1 MKKDMTVGNP
11 WKLIIAFSIPL
22 VIGNIFQQFYNMVD
36 SIIVGQ
42 YVGKTALAAVG
53 STGSLNFMIIG
64 FGIGICSGFGIPIA
78 QSFGAKNFQ
87 KMKEYIANAFYLC
100 VIITILMTLI
110 TVLAL
115 PTVLT
120 WMQTPADI
128 YDQAYQY
135 IVIIFMGLF
144 ATMLYNMLSSI
155 LRAIGDSRTPLYFL
169 ILSSIINIVLDLLLI
184 TQFHLQAPG
193 AAIATVIAQF
203 LSGLACLFYMYKK
216 TDILHFNKKEKSF
229 HKETCLR
236 LLQMG
241 LPMALQFSITA
252 IGSVIIQSAV
262 NTLGSDVVAA
272 VTAAMKISIML
283 TQPLET
289 LGLTMATYGG
299 QNLGAYK
306 IDRIFHGLRVS
317 LMLGACYCIIAFLI
331 VYLTSDY
338 LSLLFI
344 SSQETLIISEIKLY
358 LMYNSICYYILSI
371 LFILRNLLQGLGY
384 SFLAMF
390 GGVAEMI
397 ARCIIAFCFVGTYG
411 FQAICFANPLAWL
424 FADIVFISGWFYKRK
439 ELKRM
444 MCEGSEYS
452 HGAIEKSR

>member
-22 VIGNIFQQFYNMVD
+22 VIGNIFQRFYNMVD

-78 QSFGAKNFQ
+78 QSFGAKDMQ
-87 KMKEYIANAFYLC
+87 KMKNYIANAFYLC
-100 VIITILMTLI
+100 IIITIFMTFI
-110 TVLAL
+110 TVLSL

-120 WMQTPADI
+120 WMQTPTDI

-155 LRAIGDSRTPLYFL
+155 LRAIGDSKTPLYFL
-169 ILSSIINIVLDLLLI
+169 ILSSIINIILDLLFI

-203 LSGLACLFYMYKK
+203 ISGIACLFYIRQK
-216 TDILHFNKKEKSF
+216 TDILHLTSQEKSF
-229 HKETCLR
+229 HKETCLK

-252 IGSVIIQSAV
+252 VGSVVIQSAV

-299 QNLGAYK
+299 QNLGAYQ
-306 IDRIFHGLRVS
+306 INRIFYGLKVS
-317 LMLGACYCIIAFLI
+317 LVLGAIYCALAFLI

-344 SSQETLIISEIKLY
+344 SSKETLIISEIKLY

-424 FADIVFISGWFYKRK
+424 FADIVFISGWIYKYK
-439 ELKRM
+439 ELKM
-444 MCEGSEYS
+444 MRERS
-452 HGAIEKSR
+452 A

>member
-1 MKKDMTVGNP
+1 MIKDMTVGSP
-11 WKLIIAFSIPL
+11 WKLILAFGIPL

-36 SIIVGQ
+36 SIIVGK

-78 QSFGAKNFQ
+78 QSFGGKKIKQ
-87 KMKEYIANAFYLC
+87 MKEYIIHSFYLC
-100 VIITILMTLI
+100 TMITVIMTIV

-115 PTVLT
+115 PTILT

-128 YDQAYQY
+128 YDQAYGY
-135 IVIIFMGLF
+135 IVVIFLGLF
-144 ATMLYNMLSSI
+144 ATMIYNMLSSI
-155 LRAIGDSRTPLYFL
+155 LRAIGDSKTPLYFL
-169 ILSSIINIVLDLLLI
+169 ILSSVINILLDLLFI
-184 TQFHLQAPG
+184 TQFHMGAPG
-193 AAIATVIAQF
+193 AAYATVIAQF
-203 LSGLACLFYMYKK
+203 ISGIACFIYMKKK
-216 TDILHFNKKEKSF
+216 TDILTFEHDEKRF
-229 HKETCLR
+229 QKAMCQK

-252 IGSVIIQSAV
+252 IGSVVIQSAV
-262 NTLGSDVVAA
+262 NSLGSDVVAA

-299 QNLGAYK
+299 QNLGANQ
-306 IDRIFHGLRVS
+306 IERIFKGVHVS
-317 LMLGACYCIIAFLI
+317 YIIGAIYCVVAFI
-331 VYLTSDY
+331 FVYFTSDY

-344 SSQETLIISEIKLY
+344 DASETVIISEIKQY
-358 LMYNSICYYILSI
+358 LIANSICYYILSI

-397 ARCIIAFCFVGTYG
+397 ARCIVAFCFVGMLG
-411 FQAICFANPLAWL
+411 FDAICIANPLAWL
-424 FADIVFISGWFYKRK
+424 FADVVFVVGWLYKRK
-439 ELKRM
+439 ELKQM
-444 MCEGSEYS
+444 IS
-452 HGAIEKSR
+452 

>member
-1 MKKDMTVGNP
+1 
-11 WKLIIAFSIPL
+11 
-22 VIGNIFQQFYNMVD
+22 MVD
-36 SIIVGQ
+36 SIIVGK

-78 QSFGAKNFQ
+78 QSFGGKKIKQ
-87 KMKEYIANAFYLC
+87 MKEYIIHSFYLC
-100 VIITILMTLI
+100 TMITVIMTIV

-115 PTVLT
+115 PTILT

-128 YDQAYQY
+128 YDQAYGY
-135 IVIIFMGLF
+135 IVVIFLGLF
-144 ATMLYNMLSSI
+144 ATMIYNMLSSI
-155 LRAIGDSRTPLYFL
+155 LRAIGDSKTPLYFL
-169 ILSSIINIVLDLLLI
+169 ILSSVINILLDLLFI
-184 TQFHLQAPG
+184 TQFHMGAPG
-193 AAIATVIAQF
+193 AAYATVIAQF
-203 LSGLACLFYMYKK
+203 ISGIACFIYMKKK
-216 TDILHFNKKEKSF
+216 TDILTFEHDEKRF
-229 HKETCLR
+229 QKAMCQK

-252 IGSVIIQSAV
+252 IGSVVIQSAV
-262 NTLGSDVVAA
+262 NSLGSDVVAA

-299 QNLGAYK
+299 QNLGANQ
-306 IDRIFHGLRVS
+306 IERIFKGVHVS
-317 LMLGACYCIIAFLI
+317 YIIGAIYCVIAFI
-331 VYLTSDY
+331 FVYFTSDY

-344 SSQETLIISEIKLY
+344 DASETVIISEIKQY
-358 LMYNSICYYILSI
+358 LIANSICYYILSI

-397 ARCIIAFCFVGTYG
+397 ARCIVAFCFVGMLG
-411 FQAICFANPLAWL
+411 FDAICIANPLAWL
-424 FADIVFISGWFYKRK
+424 FADVVFVVGWLYKRK
-439 ELKRM
+439 ELKQM
-444 MCEGSEYS
+444 IS
-452 HGAIEKSR
+452 

>member
-1 MKKDMTVGNP
+1 MKKDMTVGSP
-11 WKLIIAFSIPL
+11 WKLILAFGIPL

-36 SIIVGQ
+36 SIIVGK
-42 YVGKTALAAVG
+42 YVGKAALAAVG

-78 QSFGAKNFQ
+78 QSFGGKKIKQ
-87 KMKEYIANAFYLC
+87 MKEYIVNSFYLC
-100 VIITILMTLI
+100 AVITVVMTIITVI
-110 TVLAL
+110 AL
-115 PTVLT
+115 PTILT

-128 YDQAYQY
+128 YDQAYGY
-135 IVIIFMGLF
+135 IVVIFVGLF
-144 ATMLYNMLSSI
+144 ATMIYNMLSSI
-155 LRAIGDSRTPLYFL
+155 LRAIGDSKTPLYFL
-169 ILSSIINIVLDLLLI
+169 ILSSIINIILDLFFI
-184 TQFHLQAPG
+184 TQLKMGAPG
-193 AAIATVIAQF
+193 AAYATVIAQF
-203 LSGLACLFYMYKK
+203 ISGIACYIYMKKK
-216 TDILHFNKKEKSF
+216 TDILTFEHDEKRF
-229 HKETCLR
+229 QKHLCVK

-252 IGSVIIQSAV
+252 VGSVVIQSAV

-299 QNLGAYK
+299 QNLGANQ
-306 IDRIFHGLRVS
+306 IERIFRGVKVS
-317 LMLGACYCIIAFLI
+317 YLIGAIYCVIAFVF

-344 SSQETLIISEIKLY
+344 DASETVIIGEIKQY
-358 LMYNSICYYILSI
+358 LIANSICYYILSI

-397 ARCIIAFCFVGTYG
+397 ARCIVAFCFVGSIG
-411 FQAICFANPLAWL
+411 FGAICIANPLAWI
-424 FADIVFISGWFYKRK
+424 FADIVFVAGWIYKSK
-439 ELKRM
+439 ELKLQM
-444 MCEGSEYS
+444 HMQAMDGQ
-452 HGAIEKSR
+452 